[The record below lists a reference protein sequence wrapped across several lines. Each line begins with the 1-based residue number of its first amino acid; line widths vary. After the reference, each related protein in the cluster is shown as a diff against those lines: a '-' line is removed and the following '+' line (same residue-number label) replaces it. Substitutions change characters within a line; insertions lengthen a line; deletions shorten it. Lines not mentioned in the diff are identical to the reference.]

1 MKQSRQGER
10 AAVQVSIRATQGLLD
25 RADALVQSADEWPES
40 GGTVAT
46 RASVLRIALLVGLRS
61 LEARTAP
68 QAAAPAAQ
76 GWSTVPDA
84 EAQLAAGVWLPPVWQ
99 ATDAPAVKRKAA
111 APPSLSLE
119 LVETAAAA
127 APVETAA
134 ETEAKAAT
142 EAEVQAARAAA
153 EAATLEGLRSAEWA
167 LALPVAEWGLQLE
180 QLRLWELL
188 GLQEAVGNPL
198 AQKVLLEDAARS
210 RKITVQRG

>member
-68 QAAAPAAQ
+68 QAAAP

-99 ATDAPAVKRKAA
+99 ATEAPTVKRKAA

-119 LVETAAAA
+119 LVETTAATVAPAAA

-134 ETEAKAAT
+134 TEADAK
-142 EAEVQAARAAA
+142 AARAAA
-153 EAATLEGLRSAEWA
+153 EAAKVEDLRAGEWA
-167 LALPVAEWGLQLE
+167 QALPLAEFGLQLE
-180 QLRLWELL
+180 QLRLWELV

-198 AQKVLLEDAARS
+198 AQRVLLEDAMLS
-210 RKITVQRG
+210 RKLAVQRG

>member
-25 RADALVQSADEWPES
+25 RADALVHSADEWPES

-68 QAAAPAAQ
+68 QAAAP
-76 GWSTVPDA
+76 GWSAVPDA

-99 ATDAPAVKRKAA
+99 ATEAPTVKRKAP

-127 APVETAA
+127 PV

-142 EAEVQAARAAA
+142 EADAKAARAAA
-153 EAATLEGLRSAEWA
+153 EAARVADLRAGEWA
-167 LALPVAEWGLQLE
+167 QALPLAEFGLQLE
-180 QLRLWELL
+180 QLRLWELV
-188 GLQEAVGNPL
+188 GLQETVGNPL
-198 AQKVLLEDAARS
+198 AQRVLLEDAMLSRRS
-210 RKITVQRG
+210 AVQRG

>member
-68 QAAAPAAQ
+68 QAAAP

-84 EAQLAAGVWLPPVWQ
+84 DAELSAGVWQPPVWQ
-99 ATDAPAVKRKAA
+99 ATEAPTVKRKAA
-111 APPSLSLE
+111 ATPSLSLE
-119 LVETAAAA
+119 LVETTAATEAAVAA
-127 APVETAA
+127 APVETA
-134 ETEAKAAT
+134 ED
-142 EAEVQAARAAA
+142 QRAARAAA
-153 EAATLEGLRSAEWA
+153 ETAKLEDLRAAEWA
-167 LALPVAEWGLQLE
+167 QALPLAEYGLQLE
-180 QLRLWELL
+180 QLRLWELV
-188 GLQEAVGNPL
+188 GLQETVGNPL
-198 AQKVLLEDAARS
+198 AQRVLLEDAARS
-210 RKITVQRG
+210 RKLAVQRG

>member
-1 MKQSRQGER
+1 VKQSRQGER

-68 QAAAPAAQ
+68 QAAAPV
-76 GWSTVPDA
+76 WSTVPDA
-84 EAQLAAGVWLPPVWQ
+84 EAQLAAGVWQPPVWQ

-119 LVETAAAA
+119 LVET
-127 APVETAA
+127 TAA
-134 ETEAKAAT
+134 TEAKAAT
-142 EAEVQAARAAA
+142 EAEVQAARSAA
-153 EAATLEGLRSAEWA
+153 EAATVEGMRAAEWA
-167 LALPVAEWGLQLE
+167 LALPLTDHGLQLE
-180 QLRLWELL
+180 QLRLWELR

-210 RKITVQRG
+210 RKVTVQRG

>member
-1 MKQSRQGER
+1 
-10 AAVQVSIRATQGLLD
+10 VQVSIRATQGLLD

-68 QAAAPAAQ
+68 QAAAPAAP

-127 APVETAA
+127 PVETAA
-134 ETEAKAAT
+134 EAKAAT
-142 EAEVQAARAAA
+142 EAEVQAARAAT
-153 EAATLEGLRSAEWA
+153 EAATVEGMRSAEWA
-167 LALPVAEWGLQLE
+167 LALPVAEYGLQLE
-180 QLRLWELL
+180 QLRLWELR
-188 GLQEAVGNPL
+188 GLQEAVGNPI
-198 AQKVLLEDAARS
+198 AQKVLLEDAALS
-210 RKITVQRG
+210 RKVTVQRG

>member
-1 MKQSRQGER
+1 
-10 AAVQVSIRATQGLLD
+10 VQVSIRATQGLLD

-76 GWSTVPDA
+76 GWSTVSEA
-84 EAQLAAGVWLPPVWQ
+84 ELAAGVWLPPVWQ

-153 EAATLEGLRSAEWA
+153 EAATLVGLRSAEWA

>member
-61 LEARTAP
+61 LEVRTAP
-68 QAAAPAAQ
+68 QAAAPA
-76 GWSTVPDA
+76 WSTVPDA

-99 ATDAPAVKRKAA
+99 ATEAPTVKRKAA

-119 LVETAAAA
+119 LVETAA
-127 APVETAA
+127 PV

-142 EAEVQAARAAA
+142 EAEVQAARSAA
-153 EAATLEGLRSAEWA
+153 EAAAVEGLRAAEWA
-167 LALPVAEWGLQLE
+167 LALPLTDYGLQLE
-180 QLRLWELL
+180 QLRLWELR

-198 AQKVLLEDAARS
+198 AQKVLLEDAARA
-210 RKITVQRG
+210 RKLPVPRG

>member
-1 MKQSRQGER
+1 VKQSRQGER

-68 QAAAPAAQ
+68 QAAAPV
-76 GWSTVPDA
+76 WSTVPDA

-127 APVETAA
+127 PVETA
-134 ETEAKAAT
+134 TEAKAAT
-142 EAEVQAARAAA
+142 EAEVQAARAAT
-153 EAATLEGLRSAEWA
+153 EAATVEGMRAAEWA
-167 LALPVAEWGLQLE
+167 LALPLTDHGLQLE
-180 QLRLWELL
+180 QLRLWELR

-210 RKITVQRG
+210 RKVTVQRG

>member
-1 MKQSRQGER
+1 VKQSRQGER

-68 QAAAPAAQ
+68 QAAAPV
-76 GWSTVPDA
+76 WSTVPDA

-127 APVETAA
+127 PVETAA
-134 ETEAKAAT
+134 EAKAAT
-142 EAEVQAARAAA
+142 EAEVQAARSAA
-153 EAATLEGLRSAEWA
+153 EAATVEGMRAAEWA
-167 LALPVAEWGLQLE
+167 LALPLTDHGLQLE
-180 QLRLWELL
+180 QLRLWELR

-210 RKITVQRG
+210 RKVTVQRG

>member
-25 RADALVQSADEWPES
+25 RADALVHSADEWPES

-68 QAAAPAAQ
+68 QAAAP
-76 GWSTVPDA
+76 GWSAVPDA

-99 ATDAPAVKRKAA
+99 ATEAPTVKRKAA

-127 APVETAA
+127 PV

-142 EAEVQAARAAA
+142 EADAKAARAAA
-153 EAATLEGLRSAEWA
+153 EAARVEDLRAGEWA
-167 LALPVAEWGLQLE
+167 QALPLAEFGLQLE
-180 QLRLWELL
+180 QLRLWELV
-188 GLQEAVGNPL
+188 GLQETVGNPL
-198 AQKVLLEDAARS
+198 AQRVLLEDAMLSRRS
-210 RKITVQRG
+210 AVQRG

>member
-1 MKQSRQGER
+1 VKQSRQGER

-127 APVETAA
+127 AAPVET
-134 ETEAKAAT
+134 TEAKAAT

-153 EAATLEGLRSAEWA
+153 EAATVEAMRSAEWA

-188 GLQEAVGNPL
+188 GLQSAVGNPL

>member
-1 MKQSRQGER
+1 VKQSRQGER

-68 QAAAPAAQ
+68 QAAAPV
-76 GWSTVPDA
+76 WSTVPDA

-119 LVETAAAA
+119 LVET
-127 APVETAA
+127 TAA
-134 ETEAKAAT
+134 TEAKAAT
-142 EAEVQAARAAA
+142 EAEVQAARSAA
-153 EAATLEGLRSAEWA
+153 EAATVEGMRAAEWA
-167 LALPVAEWGLQLE
+167 LALPLTDHGLQLE
-180 QLRLWELL
+180 QLRLWELR

-210 RKITVQRG
+210 RKVTVQRG

>member
-25 RADALVQSADEWPES
+25 RADALVHSADEWPES

-68 QAAAPAAQ
+68 QAAAP
-76 GWSTVPDA
+76 GWSAVPDA

-99 ATDAPAVKRKAA
+99 ATEAPTVKRKAA

-119 LVETAAAA
+119 LVETTAAPTAATAAPVAA
-127 APVETAA
+127 APAD
-134 ETEAKAAT
+134 TEADAK
-142 EAEVQAARAAA
+142 AARAAA
-153 EAATLEGLRSAEWA
+153 EAARVEDLRAGEWA
-167 LALPVAEWGLQLE
+167 QALPLAEFGLQLE
-180 QLRLWELL
+180 QLRLWELV
-188 GLQEAVGNPL
+188 GLQETVGNPL
-198 AQKVLLEDAARS
+198 AQRVLLEDAMLSRRS
-210 RKITVQRG
+210 AVQRG

>member
-25 RADALVQSADEWPES
+25 RADALVHSADEWPES

-68 QAAAPAAQ
+68 QAAAP

-99 ATDAPAVKRKAA
+99 ATEAPTVKRKAA

-127 APVETAA
+127 APVET
-134 ETEAKAAT
+134 EAKAAT
-142 EAEVQAARAAA
+142 EADAKAARAAA
-153 EAATLEGLRSAEWA
+153 EAAKVEDLRAAEWA
-167 LALPVAEWGLQLE
+167 QALPLAEFGLQLE

-188 GLQEAVGNPL
+188 GLQETVGNPL
-198 AQKVLLEDAARS
+198 AQRVLLEDAMLS
-210 RKITVQRG
+210 RKSAVQRG

>member
-1 MKQSRQGER
+1 
-10 AAVQVSIRATQGLLD
+10 
-25 RADALVQSADEWPES
+25 
-40 GGTVAT
+40 
-46 RASVLRIALLVGLRS
+46 
-61 LEARTAP
+61 
-68 QAAAPAAQ
+68 
-76 GWSTVPDA
+76 
-84 EAQLAAGVWLPPVWQ
+84 
-99 ATDAPAVKRKAA
+99 VKRKAA

-180 QLRLWELL
+180 QLRLWELQ
-188 GLQEAVGNPL
+188 GLQSAVGNPL

>member
-1 MKQSRQGER
+1 VKQSRQGER

-68 QAAAPAAQ
+68 QAAAPV
-76 GWSTVPDA
+76 WSTVPDA

-127 APVETAA
+127 PVETAA
-134 ETEAKAAT
+134 EAKAAT
-142 EAEVQAARAAA
+142 EAEVQAARAAT
-153 EAATLEGLRSAEWA
+153 EAATVEGMRAAEWA
-167 LALPVAEWGLQLE
+167 LALPLTDHGLQLE
-180 QLRLWELL
+180 QLRLWELR

-210 RKITVQRG
+210 RKVTVQRG

>member
-25 RADALVQSADEWPES
+25 RADALVHSADEWPES

-68 QAAAPAAQ
+68 QAAAP
-76 GWSTVPDA
+76 GWSAVPDA

-99 ATDAPAVKRKAA
+99 ATEAPTVKRKAA

-119 LVETAAAA
+119 LVET
-127 APVETAA
+127 T
-134 ETEAKAAT
+134 AAT
-142 EAEVQAARAAA
+142 EAPATEAPVAAAPADTEADAKAARAAA
-153 EAATLEGLRSAEWA
+153 EAARVEDLRAGEWA
-167 LALPVAEWGLQLE
+167 QALPLAEFGLQLE
-180 QLRLWELL
+180 QLRLWELV

-198 AQKVLLEDAARS
+198 AQRVLLEDAMLS
-210 RKITVQRG
+210 RKLTVQRG

>member
-61 LEARTAP
+61 LEVRTAP
-68 QAAAPAAQ
+68 QAAAPA
-76 GWSTVPDA
+76 WSTVPDA

-99 ATDAPAVKRKAA
+99 ATEAPTVKRKAA

-119 LVETAAAA
+119 LVET
-127 APVETAA
+127 T
-134 ETEAKAAT
+134 AAT
-142 EAEVQAARAAA
+142 EAPVAAAPADTEADAKAARAAA
-153 EAATLEGLRSAEWA
+153 EAARVEDLRAGEWA
-167 LALPVAEWGLQLE
+167 QALPLAEFGLQLE
-180 QLRLWELL
+180 QLRLWELV

-198 AQKVLLEDAARS
+198 AQRVLLEDAMLSRRS
-210 RKITVQRG
+210 AVQRG

>member
-1 MKQSRQGER
+1 VKQSRQGER

-76 GWSTVPDA
+76 GWSTVSEA
-84 EAQLAAGVWLPPVWQ
+84 ELAAGVWLPPVWQ

-127 APVETAA
+127 PVETAA
-134 ETEAKAAT
+134 ATEAKAAT
-142 EAEVQAARAAA
+142 EAEVQATRSAA

-180 QLRLWELL
+180 QLRLWELQ
-188 GLQEAVGNPL
+188 GLQAAVGNPL
-198 AQKVLLEDAARS
+198 AQKVLLEDAALS